1 MKQSCRDIALHYFV
15 DDLPSATIIGGRL
28 QKIVDC
34 IYLGKSVSDLSV
46 RFLRQFGLEA
56 LHRLAT
62 GALHYN
68 KFRELAVLEQ
78 ACRIEAATA
87 AKLASDTG
95 KRAREAVSEAQERA
109 REVAM
114 WAKIRSARSQADAAR
129 LARESDPKNIR
140 KVKNQQLR
148 TRYNICTFVEKDC
161 FDQLMSIL
169 ESVDAGQRLG
179 EETFVWLSSVGKP
192 YFSDQLRTAYHRL
205 EAKFFVDEFQRTG
218 DPWMAVNASKHFR
231 KCSLAK
237 DADALLSPINIAG
250 QKSPKLK
257 AALCTTHGG
266 AMRDLGNWDEA
277 LRLGETAYAIEP
289 ADYRPC
295 TLLGAIHM
303 ETGNYGLGQE
313 WYAKAVERGATVDSV
328 DQDLRTIFFRADQA
342 KQEKMREFLL
352 SDDPVRFAWVRK
364 GPRQPK
370 SKQEKG
376 SGQARIHAAETPSG
390 SSFCR

>member
-1 MKQSCRDIALHYFV
+1 MKQSGHDIALHYFV

-34 IYLGKSVSDLSV
+34 IHLGKSVSDLSL
-46 RFLRQFGLEA
+46 RFLRQFGLES

-62 GALHYN
+62 GALHYEN
-68 KFRELAVLEQ
+68 FRELAVVEQ
-78 ACRIEAATA
+78 ASRIEAATA
-87 AKLASDTG
+87 AKLASDAE

-114 WAKIRSARSQADAAR
+114 WAKIQSARNQAEAAR
-129 LARESDPKNIR
+129 LARESDPRNIL
-140 KVKNQQLR
+140 KVKNKQLR
-148 TRYNICTFVEKDC
+148 ARYNINIFVDQDC

-169 ESVDAGQRLG
+169 ECVDAGQRLR

-231 KCSLAK
+231 KCNLAK
-237 DADALLSPINIAG
+237 DADALLSAINVAR
-250 QKSPKLK
+250 QTSPKLK

-277 LRLGETAYAIEP
+277 LRLGETAHTIGP

-328 DQDLRTIFFRADQA
+328 DQDLRIIFFRADQA
-342 KQEKMREFLL
+342 KQEKMRAFLL
-352 SDDPVRFAWVRK
+352 SDDPVRFSWARK

-370 SKQEKG
+370 SKQEKR
-376 SGQARIHAAETPSG
+376 SGQARTPAAETQSG
-390 SSFCR
+390 SPLFR